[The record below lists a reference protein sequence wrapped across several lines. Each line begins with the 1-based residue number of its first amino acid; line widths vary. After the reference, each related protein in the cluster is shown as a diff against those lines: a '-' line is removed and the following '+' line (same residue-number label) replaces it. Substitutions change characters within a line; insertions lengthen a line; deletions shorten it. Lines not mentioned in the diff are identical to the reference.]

1 MATEST
7 SSSVVVRSYQPS
19 DLPECQAIF
28 TEAHRS
34 YDTPMAYINFSLQ
47 KDMADIEKNYLQVP
61 NGHWWVAVSSD
72 DNRVLGHVAALPLHL
87 GDPSYYSQVPVEQRD
102 HICELRRMAVASNA
116 QRLGVGSKL
125 VSILIDFAREKGYRQ
140 IHLTTLRSMKKACAF
155 YEKYGFVKGRIE
167 KFSLEKVALENL
179 EDLGKVFHNLPKPTI
194 LEADA
199 IIPEEDQRLMNMPV
213 GQSKFF
219 YVQHYSLMI

>member
-1 MATEST
+1 MANEST

-28 TEAHRS
+28 TEAYRS

-47 KDMADIEKNYLQVP
+47 TDMADIDKNYLQVP

-87 GDPSYYSQVPVEQRD
+87 ADPSYYSQVPVEQRD
-102 HICELRRMAVASNA
+102 HICELRRMAVASNT

-125 VSILIDFAREKGYRQ
+125 VSTLIDFAREKGYRQ
-140 IHLTTLRSMKKACAF
+140 IHLTTLCSMKKACAF

-167 KFSLEKVALENL
+167 KFSLEKVALDNP
-179 EDLGKVFHNLPKPTI
+179 EDLLKLFHNLPKPI
-194 LEADA
+194 IFEADT
-199 IIPEEDQRLMNMPV
+199 IIPDEDQRLMNMPV
-213 GQSKFF
+213 GQSKFL
-219 YVQHYSLMI
+219 YAQHYSLMV

>member
-1 MATEST
+1 MANEST

-19 DLPECQAIF
+19 DLSACHTIF

-87 GDPSYYSQVPVEQRD
+87 ADPSYYSQVPVEQRD

-125 VSILIDFAREKGYRQ
+125 VSTLIDFAREKGYRQ
-140 IHLTTLRSMKKACAF
+140 IHLTTMTNRKKARAF
-155 YEKYGFVKGRIE
+155 YEKHGFVKGGIE
-167 KFSLEKVALENL
+167 KFSIEQFVSESSENPEKLFDNT
-179 EDLGKVFHNLPKPTI
+179 PKP
-194 LEADA
+194 
-199 IIPEEDQRLMNMPV
+199 IIFEVSTSIPDEDQRLMSMPV